1 MTMSR
6 FGTAKRDEHNL
17 LSPLYQCCMVR
28 LSTVDRLLALY
39 DTSNRLSDVM
49 RRSLA
54 SEILD
59 SVLTEAHLAA
69 LDRRLAVV
77 IDEIYQ
83 CAQKSIQ
90 PVIIDDGI

>member
-1 MTMSR
+1 MLR
-6 FGTAKRDEHNL
+6 FGTSKRDEHKL

-39 DTSNRLSDVM
+39 VSSNRLSDVM

-54 SEILD
+54 SDVLD

-83 CAQKSIQ
+83 CTQKSNK